1 MLVVPLMQMLVVQE
15 QDISIGLFSPLAVSL
30 WLHSIWSPTILLYV
44 KSSLK
49 NVERVDIVDNFE
61 IIEGTFVEAQ
71 TVNVSSNIQVL
82 QLCCCSFNTPWSSNV
97 CDLMQSL
104 PGRGQLKCTLQIR
117 SVETPSTSHSE
128 KHC

>member
-71 TVNVSSNIQVL
+71 TVNVI
-82 QLCCCSFNTPWSSNV
+82 
-97 CDLMQSL
+97 
-104 PGRGQLKCTLQIR
+104 
-117 SVETPSTSHSE
+117 EYTSIAALLL
-128 KHC
+128 

>member
-1 MLVVPLMQMLVVQE
+1 MICLVHQTSLRFEETIHMLVVPLMQMLVVQE

-44 KSSLK
+44 RSSLK
-49 NVERVDIVDNFE
+49 NIERVDIADNFE

-82 QLCCCSFNTPWSSNV
+82 QVCCYSFNTPWSSKV

-104 PGRGQLKCTLQIR
+104 PGAAN
-117 SVETPSTSHSE
+117 
-128 KHC
+128 

>member
-1 MLVVPLMQMLVVQE
+1 MICLVHQTSLRFEETIHMLVVPLMQMLVVQE

-82 QLCCCSFNTPWSSNV
+82 QLCCYSFNTPWSSKV

-104 PGRGQLKCTLQIR
+104 PGAAN
-117 SVETPSTSHSE
+117 
-128 KHC
+128 